1 MQQHNP
7 APLPGAPRPHGR
19 PRGRG
24 GAGMRVQFGAF
35 EIQKRGVTRF
45 DLRDPY
51 HFALSLSWP
60 QFALL
65 FLCLYL
71 GINIAFALLF
81 LLVPGAV
88 ANARHGN
95 FGDVFFFSMET
106 LATVGYG
113 AMSPASLYG
122 HLIAA
127 AEIIV
132 GVAFSA
138 IMTGLTFVRF
148 SRARPKV
155 LYAERPVV
163 ARFNGRPMLML
174 RIANGRAGM
183 LVDVRAD
190 LAVLLREETHE
201 GQTFRRIHDL
211 KLLRGRLHM
220 FPLTWTLMHELD
232 ELSPLHGLDAAALAE
247 RDARLFVAV
256 KAHDYVLGADVYDA
270 RTYRAEEIA
279 FGMRYV
285 DAVSVDASGHT
296 VADLGRLSLI
306 EPEDPPRFAD
316 PVPAGA

>member
-1 MQQHNP
+1 MQQHSPTP
-7 APLPGAPRPHGR
+7 AAGAARPHGR
-19 PRGRG
+19 RHD
-24 GAGMRVQFGAF
+24 AGMRVQFGAF
-35 EIQKRGVTRF
+35 EMRKRGVARF
-45 DLRDPY
+45 DWHDPY
-51 HFALSLSWP
+51 HFALSLTWP

-65 FLCLYL
+65 FLGLYL
-71 GINIAFALLF
+71 GINLLFALLYV
-81 LLVPGAV
+81 LVPGAI
-88 ANARHGN
+88 ANARAGN

-148 SRARPKV
+148 SRARPKM

-163 ARFNGRPMLML
+163 ATFNGRPTLML

-183 LVDVRAD
+183 LVEVKAEFAA
-190 LAVLLREETHE
+190 LIREQTQE
-201 GQTFRRIHDL
+201 GQMFRRIHDL
-211 KLLRGRLHM
+211 KLVRGRLHM

-232 ELSPLHGLDAAALAE
+232 EHSPLHALDAAALAAQ
-247 RDARLFVAV
+247 DVRLFVAI

-285 DAVSVDASGHT
+285 DAVSIDEAGRT
-296 VADLGRLSLI
+296 VADLARLSLI
-306 EPEDPPRFAD
+306 EPEGPPHFAD
-316 PVPAGA
+316 AAPGGA